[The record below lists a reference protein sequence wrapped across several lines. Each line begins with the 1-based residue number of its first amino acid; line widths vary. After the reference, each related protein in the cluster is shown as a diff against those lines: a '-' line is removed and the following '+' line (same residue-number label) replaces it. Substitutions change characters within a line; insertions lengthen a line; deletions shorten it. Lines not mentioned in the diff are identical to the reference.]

1 MSHLK
6 SETKRPD
13 LERALIFKR
22 RKDRMLLNFLLPVFT
37 TFRKNYQY

>member
-1 MSHLK
+1 MSQLK
-6 SETKRPD
+6 SETERPA

-22 RKDRMLLNFLLPVFT
+22 RKDRMLHDFLLPVFT